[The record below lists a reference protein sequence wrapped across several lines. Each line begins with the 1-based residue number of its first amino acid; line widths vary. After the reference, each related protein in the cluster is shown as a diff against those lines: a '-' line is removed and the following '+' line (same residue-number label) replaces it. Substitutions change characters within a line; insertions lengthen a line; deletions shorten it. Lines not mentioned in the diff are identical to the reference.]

1 MSDPQNILLFLSYF
15 GTAVVLFAA
24 FLAAYTLATHIKEW
38 ELIRSGN
45 TAASVS
51 LGGAMIG
58 FALPLAAAIGH
69 SGGLADMVVTA
80 AVALVVQ
87 LLCFAA
93 MRLLRRDASAALVRG
108 DMAEG
113 VFMAAVSVVLG
124 LLNAACLS

>member
-45 TAASVS
+45 TAASVA

-69 SGGLADMVVTA
+69 SGGLADMVITA
-80 AVALVVQ
+80 VVALVVQ